1 MARTIDIT
9 HEERDTHDL
18 PKRLQRY
25 RVRVSAVTDNLTEP
39 SDLADQWDD
48 NAGEYIPLQHEVRVS
63 VDPTEFLDYLTPAEF
78 LDFDKEAQFIGRG
91 FTDEQCAE
99 LSERLGAVDQYEV
112 FSVFDE
118 IRDALADG
126 RIDDALRAMDAYEH
140 PKFSSL
146 AECKAALLAAGVTV

>member
-1 MARTIDIT
+1 MARKLEIT

-39 SDLADQWDD
+39 SPLADQFENDADD
-48 NAGEYIPLQHEVRVS
+48 YTPLQHEVRIS
-63 VDPTEFLDYLTPAEF
+63 VDPTEFLDYITLGEF
-78 LDFDKEAQFIGRG
+78 LSHDKAHGFIEFG
-91 FTDEQCAE
+91 TDEERAE
-99 LSERLGAVDQYEV
+99 LTERLGAVDQYEV

-118 IRDALADG
+118 IRAALADG